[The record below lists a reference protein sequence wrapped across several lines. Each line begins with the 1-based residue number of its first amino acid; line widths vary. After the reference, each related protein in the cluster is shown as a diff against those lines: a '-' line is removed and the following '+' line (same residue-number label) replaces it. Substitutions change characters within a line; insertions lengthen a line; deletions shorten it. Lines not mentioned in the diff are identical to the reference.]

1 MITKKKR
8 VPQWKKDEVDYL
20 VNLMEKYE
28 NIIVI
33 SLSNILDKQVQ
44 EMRKILRDDGVL
56 RMSKKSL
63 QERAL
68 DKYKEKSGKKN
79 IDELKKHI
87 PGQAGL
93 LFTDMDPFELKRLFL
108 EHKWMVAAKPGTVAP
123 KDIVVSEGDTGLP
136 TGQVISELN
145 MVLNLP
151 TFLKNDTIHIREDT
165 VTHEKGDV
173 INNKEASILKK
184 LGIEP
189 IESLLEIEVAWTDG
203 RLIPKDI
210 LYMDMEAFK
219 QDIADCYSTAK
230 VLAIELGIIDDETL
244 TPLVQKAHKEAL
256 SLLME
261 MPILDPDY
269 LDEYVKKAVM
279 EANQVNSI
287 LFGEAKEKKAE
298 AKEEKAEKK
307 EEKEEAPEEEDEEP
321 EGLGSLF

>member
-1 MITKKKR
+1 MITKKKH

-20 VNLMEKYE
+20 VSLMEKYD
-28 NIIVI
+28 NIIVVN
-33 SLSNILDKQVQ
+33 LSNILDKQVQ

-68 DKYKEKSGKKN
+68 NKYKEESGKENLDTLK
-79 IDELKKHI
+79 ELI
-87 PGQAGL
+87 PGQSGL
-93 LFTDMDPFELKRLFL
+93 LFTNMDPFDLKKLFL

-123 KDIVVSEGDTGLP
+123 RDIVVPAGDTGLP

-145 MVLNLP
+145 MVLKLP

-173 INNKEASILKK
+173 ISNKEASILKK

-203 RLIPKDI
+203 RLIPKDV
-210 LYMDMEAFK
+210 LYMDMEEFK
-219 QDIADCYSTAK
+219 QEIADCYSTARG
-230 VLAIELGIIDDETL
+230 LAIELGIIDKETL
-244 TPLVQKAHKEAL
+244 QPLVQRAQREAL
-256 SLLME
+256 SLLLE
-261 MPILDPDY
+261 MPILDMDY
-269 LDEYVKKAVM
+269 LEDYMKKAVM
-279 EANQVNSI
+279 EANKVNSAV
-287 LFGEAKEKKAE
+287 FKEESEEKAE
-298 AKEEKAEKK
+298 PKKKKAEKK
-307 EEKEEAPEEEDEEP
+307 EKEEEPEEESEEP